1 MVESTEEQRGE
12 ESVEACS
19 EVWWAGGWEVWLV
32 EVGDSVEAVSGRLGV
47 QAEEAAAGREV
58 AGAALL
64 ADAAEAAAKVE
75 EVCGAEKRAV
85 AEKDVEVRAMGR
97 SEEVAGDVRAVQMEA
112 ALEEA
117 WLVVKTAEQMVE
129 SRGGAKVVG
138 KVGA

>member
-1 MVESTEEQRGE
+1 MWLVVEGDW
-12 ESVEACS
+12 VEAEC
-19 EVWWAGGWEVWLV
+19 
-32 EVGDSVEAVSGRLGV
+32 GRLGV

-85 AEKDVEVRAMGR
+85 AEKGVEVRAMGR
-97 SEEVAGDVRAVQMEA
+97 SEEVAGDVRAEQMEA
-112 ALEEA
+112 AVEEA
-117 WLVVKTAEQMVE
+117 WLVVETAEQMVE
-129 SRGGAKVVG
+129 SREGAKVVG